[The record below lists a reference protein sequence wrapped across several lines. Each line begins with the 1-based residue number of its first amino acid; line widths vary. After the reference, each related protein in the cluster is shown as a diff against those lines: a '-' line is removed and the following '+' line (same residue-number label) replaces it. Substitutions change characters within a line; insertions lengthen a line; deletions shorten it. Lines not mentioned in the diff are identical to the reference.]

1 MEGVTFLER
10 SIQNEFK
17 RFVEVRLHTDGRGD
31 KLDVSQRNKRAQQ
44 QRFKTVSIPYYA
56 VLSPDGTQVY
66 WKGGGVIDAEKF
78 LAGLKRAP

>member
-31 KLDVSQRNKRAQQ
+31 KLDVSQRNKSSQQ
-44 QRFKTVSIPYYA
+44 KRFKTVSIPYYA
-56 VLSPDGTQVY
+56 VLSPDGTEVY
-66 WKGGGVIDAEKF
+66 WRSGGVIDAEDF
-78 LAGLKRAP
+78 LAGLKKAP

>member
-31 KLDVSQRNKRAQQ
+31 KLEVSQKNKRFEQK
-44 QRFKTVSIPYYA
+44 RFRTVSIPYYA
-56 VLSPDGTQVY
+56 VLSPDGTEVY
-66 WKGGGVIDAEKF
+66 WHSGGVIDAEDF
-78 LAGLKRAP
+78 LAGLKKAP